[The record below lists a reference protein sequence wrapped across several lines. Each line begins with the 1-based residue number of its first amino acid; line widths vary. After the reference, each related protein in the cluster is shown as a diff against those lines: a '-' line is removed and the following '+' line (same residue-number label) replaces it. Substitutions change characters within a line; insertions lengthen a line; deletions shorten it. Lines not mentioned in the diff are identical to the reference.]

1 MAFFYLRKKR
11 DERFMSS
18 DKGQTKVRRIGIAGF
33 GTVGQAVARLLC
45 SERYPNLL
53 LTHIYN
59 RNIQAKRVDWVPRH
73 VVWTDRI
80 EDVLDTGVDIFVEL
94 IGGLSPAKEWIET
107 AIMDGKSVV
116 TANKQVIAKH
126 GAELC
131 TLVRQGGTALG
142 FEAAVGGG
150 IPMVRG
156 IQQGLGSDHLIEL
169 LGVLNGTC
177 NFIFDRMECE
187 AVTMEEAV
195 QEAQAL
201 GYAEADPSDDL
212 DGFDAQAK
220 IAILSAV
227 GLRRRLTSTDI
238 PTRTIKGVGQ
248 MEFRQA
254 DKLNYVIRQVSRVAV
269 DKSHGD
275 QVQALVTPALV
286 PKSSRLAQV
295 HGAENIIVT
304 RGKWGG
310 ESAFVGL
317 GAGGEPTA
325 IAVVGDLLSIAED
338 TGVSTAMRF
347 PASES
352 TSRVSKECISRH
364 YLRTPTVLSHGMNS
378 VPDRLKRNGVEVE
391 KTWQE
396 SQNSG
401 QSFTLVLTGLASFS
415 VIQETCGEVERDL
428 KDGDQCVWLP
438 ILDESPKEH

>member
-1 MAFFYLRKKR
+1 MAFFYSGKR
-11 DERFMSS
+11 REESFMSS
-18 DKGQTKVRRIGIAGF
+18 DKGQPKVRRVGIAGF
-33 GTVGQAVARLLC
+33 GTVGQSVARLLC
-45 SERYPNLL
+45 SERYPDLL

-59 RNIQAKRVDWVPRH
+59 RNIEAKKVDWVPRH

-80 EDVLDTGVDIFVEL
+80 EDVLDTDVDIFVEL

-107 AIMDGKSVV
+107 SIKGGQSVV

-131 TLVRQGGTALG
+131 TLVRQSGTALG

-156 IQQGLGSDHLIEL
+156 IQQGLGSDHLVEL

-212 DGFDAQAK
+212 DGLDAQAK
-220 IAILSAV
+220 ISILSAV
-227 GLRRRLTSTDI
+227 GLRRRLTPSDI
-238 PTRTIKGVGQ
+238 PTRTIKSVGQ

-254 DKLNYVIRQVSRVAV
+254 DKSNYVIRQVSRVAV
-269 DKSHGD
+269 DNSQDD
-275 QVQALVTPALV
+275 QVQALVAPALV
-286 PKSSRLAQV
+286 PKSSRLGQV

-338 TGVSTAMRF
+338 TGISAAMRF

-352 TSRVSKECISRH
+352 TSRISKEYISRH
-364 YLRTPTVLSHGMNS
+364 YLRMPAVLPDGMNS
-378 VPDRLKRNGVEVE
+378 VSDRLKRNGVEVE

-396 SQNSG
+396 SEHSG
-401 QSFTLVLTGLASFS
+401 QLFTLMFTGLASFS
-415 VIQETCGEVERDL
+415 VIQEMCGEVEGKL
-428 KDGDQCVWLP
+428 KDGEQCVWLP
-438 ILDESPKEH
+438 ILDENTKEH